1 MNKISKKYF
10 SPAVS
15 GLIVGALIISVG
27 CLIASLRYQV
37 LVQHQERE
45 SQEVLE
51 LIEQNIERTIQESY
65 SAALTLALT
74 VSDDGEVK
82 NFEKVAEQILKNSS
96 VVDVLEL
103 VPGGVIEYVYPLE
116 GNESVLGYD
125 IKNHPEV
132 GAEVVKAAELGTM
145 YFAGPIELKQGGQAV
160 IGRLPI
166 TIEGELWG
174 FSAILVYMETLIEN
188 SGIDGFS
195 KDRYY
200 FQLSKVNPNIGEEEF
215 FLPIN
220 EKVEL
225 DSFSSVKFP
234 EGDWR
239 LYAKRLDTQV
249 AESSFWLIFAF
260 SIFGGFLGG
269 FLATKFLRRPEE
281 LQELLHQKS
290 EQLLTSREKF
300 KKNSELLQSILESP
314 QDMIIFSLDTD
325 YNYLA
330 FTTSHKKT
338 MKKLWGQDI
347 EVGKN
352 VLDYVPDPEI
362 KNNLKMILIK
372 L

>member
-1 MNKISKKYF
+1 MNKIAKKYF
-10 SPAVS
+10 SPEVS

-37 LVQHQERE
+37 LLQHQERE

-74 VSDDGEVK
+74 VSDDGEVE
-82 NFEKVAEQILKNSS
+82 NFEKVAEQIFKNSN

-103 VPGGVIEYVYPLE
+103 VPDGIIEYVYPLE

-132 GAEVVKAAELGTM
+132 GAEVIKAAELGTM

-174 FSAILVYMETLIEN
+174 FSAILLYMETLIEQ
-188 SGIDGFS
+188 SGIDRFS

-200 FQLSKVNPNIGEEEF
+200 FQLSKVNPNTGVEEF

-220 EKVEL
+220 EDIEL
-225 DSFSSVKFP
+225 DSFASVNFP
-234 EGDWR
+234 EGNWR
-239 LYAKRLDTQV
+239 LYAKRVDTEV
-249 AESSFWLIFAF
+249 ANASFWLIFAF

-269 FLATKFLRRPEE
+269 FMTTKFLRRPEE

-352 VLDYVPDPEI
+352 VLDYVPDPE
-362 KNNLKMILIK
+362 
-372 L
+372 